1 MNMHEQE
8 LQKCSAL
15 ALPALQ
21 VQDKDS
27 HSLNLDFDTIV
38 SYLLHCGVK
47 FLFLVTS
54 HVPLIHTVSPR
65 TSKTRLE
72 RVSAQKWQAYLKA
85 TPLYYI
91 RLPTGLSEK
100 PRL

>member
-1 MNMHEQE
+1 MHEQE
-8 LQKCSAL
+8 QQKCSAL

-38 SYLLHCGVK
+38 SYLLHCSVK
-47 FLFLVTS
+47 FLFLFTS

-85 TPLYYI
+85 TPLYDI
-91 RLPTGLSEK
+91 RLPIGLSEK
-100 PRL
+100 PQL